1 VTRAAVYARKS
12 TAQTGSPEARSTAR
26 QLENGRKFAEAHGW
40 TVVRE
45 SIDEAVSGAVENRPG
60 LRTVLSGAERRE
72 FEVLIISE
80 AKTLARELTL
90 GMATVKRLAQ
100 ASVDT

>member
-1 VTRAAVYARKS
+1 
-12 TAQTGSPEARSTAR
+12 
-26 QLENGRKFAEAHGW
+26 
-40 TVVRE
+40 
-45 SIDEAVSGAVENRPG
+45 VSGAVENRPG